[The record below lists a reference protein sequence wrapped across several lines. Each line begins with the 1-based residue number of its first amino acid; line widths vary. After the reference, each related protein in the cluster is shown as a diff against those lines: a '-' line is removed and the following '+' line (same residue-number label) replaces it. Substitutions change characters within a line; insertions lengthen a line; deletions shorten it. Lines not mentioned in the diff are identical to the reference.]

1 MKCRCAQRAS
11 PRALSPC
18 AQARKEKVWAHPPRR
33 EPKLIIVMMR
43 LFLFMQL
50 LGAARGWVS
59 KSQSV
64 YGAQISEIQA
74 MLRGENVNRDPRAQL
89 GYLWHMP
96 ENPDDTRG
104 LGGGI
109 TWAWDPALCTMLAPQ
124 FKEDIMWW
132 GNFVN
137 CDNFKA
143 AVSRAFDKCA
153 TGPSPMPS
161 PRLAR

>member
-1 MKCRCAQRAS
+1 MVCPSA
-11 PRALSPC
+11 
-18 AQARKEKVWAHPPRR
+18 EKGAHV
-33 EPKLIIVMMR
+33 IVMMR
-43 LFLFMQL
+43 LVLVMQL
-50 LGAARGWVS
+50 LGAAQAWVS